1 MVKYNEQGFVEL
13 VNKPQG
19 EVTRRQDAP
28 QVFDITTTV
37 YVSTPEFI
45 LNHYGLFS
53 GTVIGV
59 EVPKERSIDID
70 DIYDFRLAEIILKG
84 Q

>member
-1 MVKYNEQGFVEL
+1 MEL
-13 VNKPQG
+13 VNKPEG
-19 EVTRRQDAP
+19 EVARRQDAP

-37 YVSTPEFI
+37 YASTPNLA

-53 GTVIGV
+53 GNVISV

-70 DIYDFRLAEIILKG
+70 DIYDFRLAEAILKG
-84 Q
+84 E